1 MSFVDSTLRIAEDL
15 YDGFRGW
22 SKRDHTQYYPVA
34 CPHNNNVLAL
44 YNGSLVS
51 VISIKG
57 YMGQYFPDQF
67 NGLRNAWVQFMQT
80 SAADKTAA
88 GFDLFWTY
96 EFDPDGM
103 REEVVKSR
111 RAMIEAGKR
120 RGLATEDILLEET
133 EVYGKSCAREQQFLL
148 VVTHL
153 DSLPKTD
160 RIRGLNDR
168 KQSIMGFRRGRDAMN
183 YKVGV
188 DAIEAIHEQ
197 QLNKVMTFLSVSRGA
212 KQRYAFERLDCRQA
226 LKAMRA
232 SLIPAGTSPGWE
244 PRISPRDILYRSTH
258 NVPENV
264 RALQRADS
272 EPNDWTFKLPPKLS
286 KQMLE
291 DVLDL
296 GKYAIIGERAYAPMH
311 VTECATRPEHLETL
325 IDMCYKRRLP
335 IRLSYSL
342 MANSSQANYWNRLFA
357 GFVSFASPSNRQISK
372 ADSALR
378 QYAEQGGAV
387 LGYGLAAT
395 TWSDYTVSFDAKTG
409 SPRYEVPNLIKRARD
424 VETLLQQWGGQQVDT
439 LFGCAVESTM
449 SATAGY
455 TMPPVCPKSPQP
467 EFDCITQLPLMRPAS
482 LWDPRYSIWFRT
494 RDGVL
499 LPYQPLSK
507 LQNAMLTLISGGM
520 GFGKSNLISEHYFYF
535 ANHPL
540 AQSMPY
546 VRGID
551 FGGSAAGV
559 IDLIRESLPD
569 SRKHEAM
576 FRTFVNDPS
585 MIKNIFDTRLGAR
598 YPLADHLG
606 FLMRTLS
613 VVCAS
618 VATPEL
624 MVVVMDILRAAVD
637 IAYAKKDF
645 RRRGNA
651 AQVYKKNLADQLVV
665 DALERI
671 EFTSDDTPYYWEV
684 VDALASKGIET
695 NDQSLIYAA
704 KVAQRHAVPQ
714 LKDIVTA
721 LDSLADRYVEA
732 VTEQNKSITS
742 QLILCLNAA
751 IGQFPCMVGITNIDI
766 SEARA
771 CVFDMTNVFGRED
784 TPYDNWR
791 RSIFFSVAL
800 RLQTEDMFVN
810 VADTGGELT
819 QRQEELG
826 LSDKILAYH
835 HMFLENQAQVDKVLL
850 ADEVH
855 RIGAVKGALDIIDSI
870 GLEGRKYQVGI
881 VLGTQI
887 PEHFPKNVLQLAST
901 FFVCGVSQSMKA
913 AQSVQELL
921 GLTDDE
927 RNALYEITK
936 PTIEKGAE
944 IFAVFKTVSGVQRLS
959 LHFQMGGIKR
969 WAYATEADERM
980 LRGILYRKGPSTAW
994 ARKTLAAHVPD
1005 LQAAVKKKM
1014 DAANGVPISRQEAVE
1029 QIAAEQL
1036 RRLEAAA

>member
-34 CPHNNNVLAL
+34 CPHNSKVLAL

-51 VISIKG
+51 VLSIKG

-67 NGLRNAWVQFMQT
+67 KALRETWVQFMQT

-103 REEVVKSR
+103 REDVIKSR
-111 RAMIEAGKR
+111 RAMIDAGKR
-120 RGLATEDILLEET
+120 RGLETEDILLEET

-153 DSLPKTD
+153 DCLPKTD
-160 RIRGLNDR
+160 RARGLSER
-168 KQSIMGFRRGRDAMN
+168 KQSLMGFRRGRDSMN
-183 YKVGV
+183 YKAGV
-188 DAIEAIHEQ
+188 DALEAIHEQ
-197 QLNKVMTFLSVSRGA
+197 QLNKVMTFLTETRSDKR
-212 KQRYAFERLDCRQA
+212 RYAFERLNCRKA

-232 SLIPAGTSPGWE
+232 SLIPAGTSEGWE
-244 PRISPRDILYRSTH
+244 PRIAPRDILFRPTH
-258 NVPENV
+258 NVPEDV
-264 RALQRADS
+264 RGLQRADS

-291 DVLDL
+291 DVVDL

-311 VTECATRPEHLETL
+311 VSECATRPEHLETL

-357 GFVSFASPSNRQISK
+357 GFFSFASPSNRQISK
-372 ADSALR
+372 ADNALSVYR
-378 QYAEQGGAV
+378 ENGGAV

-395 TWSDYTVSFDAKTG
+395 TWSDYSVSFDAKTG
-409 SPRYEVPNLIKRARD
+409 APRYEVPNLIKRARD
-424 VETLLQQWGGQQVDT
+424 IETLLQQWGGQQVDT

-455 TMPPVCPKSPQP
+455 TMPPVCPKAPQP

-507 LQNAMLTLISGGM
+507 LQNAMLTLVSGGM
-520 GFGKSNLISEHYFYF
+520 GFGKSNLISEHYFFF

-540 AQSMPY
+540 AQEMPY
-546 VRGID
+546 IRGID
-551 FGGSAAGV
+551 FGASSAGV
-559 IDLIRESLPD
+559 IDLIRESLPE
-569 SRKHEAM
+569 SRKHEAL
-576 FRTFVNDPS
+576 FRTFVNDNT
-585 MIKNIFDTRLGAR
+585 MVKNIFDTTLCAR
-598 YPLADHLG
+598 YPLADHFN

-624 MVVVMDILRAAVD
+624 MVIVMDILGTAVQT
-637 IAYAKKDF
+637 AYAKKDS
-645 RRRGNA
+645 RTRANSA
-651 AQVYKKNLADQLVV
+651 EIYKPMMAEPLVV

-671 EFTSDDTPYYWEV
+671 EFTSEDAPYYWEV
-684 VDALASKGIET
+684 VDALATKGIEN
-695 NDQSLIYAA
+695 NDETLVYAA
-704 KVAQRHAVPQ
+704 KVAQRRAVPQ
-714 LKDIVTA
+714 LKDIVRA
-721 LDSLADRYVEA
+721 LDSLTDRYA
-732 VTEQNKSITS
+732 DAKQNDQQITA
-742 QLILCLNAA
+742 QLVLCLNAA
-751 IGQFPCMVGITNIDI
+751 IGQFPCMVGVTNIDI

-771 CVFDMTNVFGRED
+771 CVLDMTNVFGRED

-810 VADTGGELT
+810 VIDTGGEMT
-819 QRQEELG
+819 RRKIDLG
-826 LSDKILAYH
+826 LSDCVLAYQYRV
-835 HMFLENQAQVDKVLL
+835 LERQAGVDKVLL
-850 ADEVH
+850 ADEIH

-887 PEHFPKNVLQLAST
+887 PEHFPTNLLSLSST
-901 FFVCGVSQSMKA
+901 FFVCGVSQSM
-913 AQSVQELL
+913 QSAKSLQVILN
-921 GLTDDE
+921 LTDDE
-927 RNALYEITK
+927 RNALFEITK

-944 IFAVFKTVSGVQRLS
+944 IFAVFKTSTGVQRLS

-969 WAYATEADERM
+969 WAYATEADERT
-980 LRGILYRKGPSTAW
+980 LRGILYREGPSTAW
-994 ARKTLAAHVPD
+994 ARKTLANHVPD

-1014 DAANGVPISRQEAVE
+1014 DAANGVSISRQEAVQ